1 MTFFTKKPYIHVRIK
16 TDFDFDTLNI
26 KHHLTIMRK
35 ILLLISL
42 TIWLGACNSQ
52 KEDNKQ
58 AQTKPKDEQKLPSA
72 EANIIPQE
80 NETLVPPQGV
90 KEAPKNSKDDGYL
103 VEHPEKRNVK
113 GQQSRLTAIERLKLK
128 GSAQLEYAQKDF
140 NILQEDTT
148 FTVNDNA
155 FKINYRTVCLN
166 DEGVA
171 QEVIAMDGRSHR
183 TYLIS
188 HNYKT
193 EVSVVLNGKQTGKDI
208 IQKDLFKGHLNP
220 DFLRKSIIKHPQ
232 FIKFNED
239 NAEAVFSFL
248 VGVPHT
254 DWVAL
259 ATVGVGQFGKSRV
272 IKVENV
278 GM

>member
-1 MTFFTKKPYIHVRIK
+1 
-16 TDFDFDTLNI
+16 
-26 KHHLTIMRK
+26 MRK

-42 TIWLGACNSQ
+42 AIWLGACNSQ
-52 KEDNKQ
+52 KEDKQQALNNKKKL
-58 AQTKPKDEQKLPSA
+58 AEASLSNTPKKLP
-72 EANIIPQE
+72 QDK
-80 NETLVPPQGV
+80 V
-90 KEAPKNSKDDGYL
+90 KEAPKVKEDDGYL
-103 VEHPEKRNVK
+103 VKHPEKSNV
-113 GQQSRLTAIERLKLK
+113 QSENRMSAIQRLKLK
-128 GSAQLEYAQKDF
+128 GSAQLEYAKKDY
-140 NILQEDTT
+140 IVLREDTT
-148 FTVNDNA
+148 INIENNA
-155 FKINYRTVCLN
+155 FIIQYKTSCLN

-171 QEVIAMDGRSHR
+171 QEVIPMDGRDHR

-193 EVSVVLNGKQTGKDI
+193 EISVILNGKPTGKDI
-208 IQKDLFKGHLNP
+208 IRKDLFKGHLNA

-239 NAEAVFSFL
+239 NAEAVFSFM

-272 IKVENV
+272 IKVESL

>member
-1 MTFFTKKPYIHVRIK
+1 
-16 TDFDFDTLNI
+16 
-26 KHHLTIMRK
+26 MRK
-35 ILLLISL
+35 ILLFFSLI
-42 TIWLGACNSQ
+42 IWLGACTSSTQEEN
-52 KEDNKQ
+52 NKQ
-58 AQTKPKDEQKLPSA
+58 AQTQIKPTDKKQLAEASVVPQKDKTEKLPQT
-72 EANIIPQE
+72 I
-80 NETLVPPQGV
+80 
-90 KEAPKNSKDDGYL
+90 KEAPKTNQEEDYL
-103 VEHPEKRNVK
+103 VEHPEKKDVK
-113 GQQSRLTAIERLKLK
+113 TQKKNNLTAIERLKLK
-128 GSAQLEYAQKDF
+128 GSAQLEYAPNDF
-140 NILQEDTT
+140 NILKEDTT
-148 FTVNDNA
+148 VTIEDKA
-155 FKINYRTVCLN
+155 FKIQYKTVCMN
-166 DEGVA
+166 DKAVA

-188 HNYKT
+188 HNYTT
-193 EVSVVLNGKQTGKDI
+193 EVLVTLNGKPTGKDVI
-208 IQKDLFKGHLNP
+208 RKDIFKGHLDA

>member
-1 MTFFTKKPYIHVRIK
+1 MALTPKNT
-16 TDFDFDTLNI
+16 

-35 ILLLISL
+35 SLLLISIA
-42 TIWLGACNSQ
+42 IWFGACNSQ
-52 KEDNKQ
+52 KDNKEQ
-58 AQTKPKDEQKLPSA
+58 AQTNKKNEKKILLA
-72 EANIIPQE
+72 EAKVTPE
-80 NETLVPPQGV
+80 KKETKTPPQQV
-90 KEAPKNSKDDGYL
+90 KEAPKTTKDDGYL
-103 VEHPEKRNVK
+103 VEHPEKKDVK
-113 GQQSRLTAIERLKLK
+113 GQKNRLTAIERLKLK
-128 GSAQLEYAQKDF
+128 GSAQLEYAKKDF
-140 NILQEDTT
+140 SILQEDTT
-148 FTVNDNA
+148 ITINDNA
-155 FKINYRTVCLN
+155 FKFNYKTVCLN

-193 EVSVVLNGKQTGKDI
+193 EVSVTLNGKQTGKDI
-208 IQKDLFKGHLNP
+208 IRKEMFKGHLNA

-232 FIKFNED
+232 FVKFNED

-259 ATVGVGQFGKSRV
+259 ATVGIGQFGRSRV
-272 IKVENV
+272 IKVQNV

>member
-1 MTFFTKKPYIHVRIK
+1 MALTP
-16 TDFDFDTLNI
+16 LNI

-35 ILLLISL
+35 TLLLISI
-42 TIWLGACNSQ
+42 TIWLGACSSQ
-52 KEDNKQ
+52 QNDNKQ
-58 AQTKPKDEQKLPSA
+58 AQTTPKEEKKVSLAEPKVVPQKK
-72 EANIIPQE
+72 
-80 NETLVPPQGV
+80 ETPKPPQKV
-90 KEAPKNSKDDGYL
+90 KEAPKTTQNDGYL
-103 VEHPEKRNVK
+103 VEHPEKKDVK
-113 GQQSRLTAIERLKLK
+113 GQRNRLTAIERLKLK
-128 GSAQLEYAQKDF
+128 GSAQLEYAQKDYS
-140 NILQEDTT
+140 ILQEDTT
-148 FTVNDNA
+148 ITVNDNA
-155 FKINYRTVCLN
+155 FKINYKTVCLN

-188 HNYKT
+188 HNYTT

-208 IQKDLFKGHLNP
+208 IRKEIFKGHLNA

-232 FIKFNED
+232 FLKFNED